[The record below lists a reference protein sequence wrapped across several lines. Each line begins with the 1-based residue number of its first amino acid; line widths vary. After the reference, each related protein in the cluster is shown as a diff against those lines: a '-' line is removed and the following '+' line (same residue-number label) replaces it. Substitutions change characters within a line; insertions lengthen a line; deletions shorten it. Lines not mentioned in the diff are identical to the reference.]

1 MVDNM
6 KDYIVLDLETP
17 NRFSNGASSMGI
29 VIVENGCVVDKMYS
43 LINPETHFDKFNIE
57 FTGIGPEDVVDAP
70 TFPEY
75 YEQIKDLL
83 QDNIIV
89 GQNITFDLS
98 VISKTLTRYEMPIP
112 SFKYYCTLNSSKRNL
127 NLPSNKLS
135 YIVAN
140 VLNTTYNAHNAM
152 DDAQMTYK
160 LYKYLLDYENPDE
173 YIQTYCYRP
182 NCKRDFNR
190 KLDYNFNYL
199 YGLIQKVRTD
209 DKLTDNYYNLLSSW
223 YEDNKCYNNHPL
235 LENVLLKVSYILDE
249 CDCLKNREEIVDSF
263 RQIKRSPEYSASL
276 LKLQVFKGLVDSV
289 TCEDNLK
296 QEDIILLEDWIDEN
310 NVNDKSFKKFKKE
323 LGDEDLDKKDY
334 LVGYSEYLDEY
345 IS

>member
-1 MVDNM
+1 
-6 KDYIVLDLETP
+6 
-17 NRFSNGASSMGI
+17 
-29 VIVENGCVVDKMYS
+29 
-43 LINPETHFDKFNIE
+43 
-57 FTGIGPEDVVDAP
+57 
-70 TFPEY
+70 
-75 YEQIKDLL
+75 
-83 QDNIIV
+83 
-89 GQNITFDLS
+89 
-98 VISKTLTRYEMPIP
+98 
-112 SFKYYCTLNSSKRNL
+112 
-127 NLPSNKLS
+127 
-135 YIVAN
+135 
-140 VLNTTYNAHNAM
+140 
-152 DDAQMTYK
+152 
-160 LYKYLLDYENPDE
+160 
-173 YIQTYCYRP
+173 
-182 NCKRDFNR
+182 
-190 KLDYNFNYL
+190 
-199 YGLIQKVRTD
+199 
-209 DKLTDNYYNLLSSW
+209 
-223 YEDNKCYNNHPL
+223 L